1 MVEAAAFEAGG
12 TFGLSLVG
20 WEATAAAFVANYAIS
35 VQVNRMFGEKPPSQT
50 DQGTRQQV
58 PPNTANALPIVY
70 GDAYLGGT
78 FVDAAITTDQKVMY
92 YVMAVSC
99 ISPTGT
105 FTFDQTKMYYGD
117 RLITFGTGPNV
128 ASLTDQAG
136 NVDTTIANNLQIYLY
151 TSSASGVITNV
162 NTVSAPS
169 AVMGSG
175 SGLPSANQWTGTRQ
189 MNGLAFAIVRLN
201 YSREAQT
208 TSMQPITFKVT
219 QNLGGL
225 DRARPGDVWYDY
237 ITNPYYGGAINS
249 AYVDTTTRDDLN
261 TYSDQTITYTPSGG
275 GTATQR
281 RYKINGVVNAGE
293 TVLSNIDKILTACDS
308 WMAYSP
314 PTGKWSVIV
323 NKAEATSYAFND
335 NNIIG
340 ELRVSATDITSS
352 VNIVESKFPNSD
364 NKDQTAYI
372 YLDLA
377 VLNPSLLYPNEP
389 ANKASLSLDLVN
401 DNVQASYLSNRIL
414 EQAREDLI
422 VSFST
427 TYYGIQVDAGN
438 VISVTNSSYGWTNK
452 LFRVV
457 RVNEISL
464 PDGTLGAKI
473 EASEYNAQVY
483 DDSTVTAFTPAP
495 NSGLP
500 SPVYFSALQAPTVT
514 GFPTASSPTFSVSC
528 YIPITGRVTFGTLFY
543 TTVATPANSDWKQL
557 DFAQTANSQPVTN
570 STVGT
575 PQYYVFSDEKL
586 AAGTYYFAY
595 SVGNETS
602 QSGLS
607 ALSTAFV
614 WAPVAP
620 AGLNNA
626 TVYLYNKNTSTTPP
640 ALFSGTF
647 TYTFATGVL
656 SGGTFNGWAQT
667 PPSIAAGEYLFVS
680 LATASSTAATD
691 TIATSEFSTPRVMSG
706 TGTAGSTG
714 PRSSF
719 IYFYYNTAQGTAPTA
734 PTTSQVS
741 YNFSTNTAST
751 TASGWTTSFTPSS
764 LGTTS
769 ANNKYWAISV
779 TFSEATYGGSQNTP
793 VITGPFNWENFNGLV
808 TFTNLSQGKDA
819 TGAVTTYIDGGTITT
834 NTLLAQTIKSNAP
847 ATYNTYAT
855 FGLGVST
862 SAAGW
867 LSAATFAS
875 TNFSVAGAIA
885 INTAAGPAILGATTS
900 TVDTRSAIV
909 GVGGANSDAS
919 TYRNLG
925 AIGAGDSAGIFQTAG
940 TGNVAVGPATAD
952 IRLAYYTGGT
962 SYAYYVYSGAAYPFT
977 AGHDALQLLTES
989 LPEIGDLMVDV
1000 ALIAAP
1006 NVSDAITEMTVSSYA
1021 NEKGIIGVYTGKT
1034 GTDFVPASLA
1044 EYVEIDGVSTVQL
1057 KPEYADIYDTYRC
1070 IGVNAIGEGKINV
1083 CGQGG
1088 DIEIGDFIVSS
1099 DMAGKGM
1106 KQTDDVFHSYTV
1118 AKARQSVTFSS
1129 PDEVKQIACIYM
1141 GG

>member
-1 MVEAAAFEAGG
+1 MPSTIVAYGIMELGMSYYAATFMANMVVSFA
-12 TFGLSLVG
+12 LSYV
-20 WEATAAAFVANYAIS
+20 
-35 VQVNRMFGEKPPSQT
+35 VNRVFGSEAPSQT
-50 DQGTRQQV
+50 DQGSRQQIPPSTTNAV
-58 PPNTANALPIVY
+58 PVVY

-92 YVMAVSC
+92 YVLAISS
-99 ISPTGT
+99 ISPNGT

-128 ASLTDQAG
+128 ASLSDQAIPP

-151 TSSASGVITNV
+151 TSNASGVITNV

-169 AVMGSG
+169 VVMGSG
-175 SGLPSANQWTGTRQ
+175 SGLPSSTQWTGTRK

-208 TSMQPITFKVT
+208 TSLQPITFKVT

-237 ITNPYYGGAINS
+237 ITNPYYGGAIES
-249 AYVDTTTRDDLN
+249 AYVDTATRDDLN
-261 TYSDQTITYTPSGG
+261 TYSDQLITYTPSGG

-281 RYKINGVVNAGE
+281 RYKINGVVNAGA
-293 TVLSNIDKILTACDS
+293 TVLSNIDNILMASDS
-308 WMAYSP
+308 WMAYNA
-314 PTGKWSVIV
+314 PTGKWSIIV

-340 ELRVSATDITSS
+340 DIHVSATDITSS
-352 VNIVESKFPNSD
+352 INAIEAKFPNSD
-364 NKDQTAYI
+364 NKDQAAYVNI
-372 YLDLA
+372 ST
-377 VLNPSLLYPNEP
+377 PTGLLYPNEP
-389 ANKASLSLDLVN
+389 VNKYSITFDLVN
-401 DNVQASYLSNRIL
+401 DNVQAQYLANRML

-422 VSFST
+422 VNFNT

-438 VISVTNSSYGWTNK
+438 VVSVTNAAYGWTNK
-452 LFRVV
+452 LFRVMK
-457 RVNEISL
+457 VNEVAL
-464 PDGTLGAKI
+464 ADGTLGAKLDLN
-473 EASEYNAQVY
+473 EYNAQVY
-483 DDSTVTAFTPAP
+483 DDLNITAFTPSP

-514 GFPTASSPTFSVSC
+514 GFPTASSPTFNVSC
-528 YIPITGRVTFGTLFY
+528 YIPITGRVTFGSLFY
-543 TTVATPANSDWKQL
+543 TTVASPAASDWKQL

-575 PQYYVFSDEKL
+575 PQYYVFTDEKL
-586 AAGTYYFAY
+586 SAGTYYFAY
-595 SVGNETS
+595 NVGNETS

-607 ALSTAFV
+607 AMSTAFV
-614 WAPVAP
+614 WAPIAPTGPTGP
-620 AGLNNA
+620 AG
-626 TVYLYNKNTSTTPP
+626 V
-640 ALFSGTF
+640 
-647 TYTFATGVL
+647 TGPT
-656 SGGTFNGWAQT
+656 GA
-667 PPSIAAGEYLFVS
+667 SI
-680 LATASSTAATD
+680 T
-691 TIATSEFSTPRVMSG
+691 
-706 TGTAGSTG
+706 GSTG

-751 TASGWTTSFTPSS
+751 TASGWTTSFTPSA

-808 TFTNLSQGKDA
+808 TFTNLS
-819 TGAVTTYIDGGTITT
+819 TGQNASGVVTTYIDGGTITT

-855 FGLGVST
+855 FGLGVTT

-925 AIGAGDSAGIFQTAG
+925 AIGAGDSGGIFQTAG

-977 AGHDALQLLTES
+977 AGHDALQLLTEP

-1006 NVSDAITEMTVSSYA
+1006 SVSDAITEMTVSTYA

-1034 GTDFVPASLA
+1034 GTEFVPAALA
-1044 EYVEIDGVSTVQL
+1044 EYVEKDGVSVVQL

-1070 IGVNAIGEGKINV
+1070 VGVNAIGEGKINV

-1106 KQTDDVFHSYTV
+1106 KQADDVFHSYTV